1 MLGTTTGRKQKK
13 EIVGEIQLNICP
25 DETKLPGILE
35 KTGRKWKTTSRL
47 KTQPDGGAV
56 EGSRRKRQ
64 PDGGAVEG
72 SRRKRQ
78 PDGGAVE
85 GSRRKR
91 QPDGGAVEGSRR
103 KRQPDGGAVEGSRRK
118 RQPDRGAVEGSRRKR
133 QPDGGAVEGSRRKR
147 QPDRGAVEG
156 SRRKRQPDGGA
167 VEGSRRKRQPDRGA
181 VEGSR
186 RRKRQPDGGAVEGSR
201 RRKRQP
207 DRGAVEGS
215 RRKRQ
220 PDGGAVEG
228 SRRKRQP
235 DGGAVEGSRRR
246 KRQPDRGAVEGSR
259 RKRQPDGG
267 AVEGSRRKRQPDG
280 GAVEGSRRKRQP
292 DGGAVEGS
300 RRKRQPD
307 GGAVE
312 GSRRKRQPDGGAVE
326 GSRRKRQPDGGAVEG
341 SRRKRQRCRESD
353 TGMDSVPSKSNNRT
367 PDAAPESETGEDGPH
382 TTTVET
388 STQHRRRIQN
398 DKALSENEWR
408 AMIELQ
414 EFVPNVASRPV
425 NKIRAMI
432 KYDLYRFKEF
442 RRQGISLRTGRYS
455 AQENKQLMSNIK
467 DFLALTGIENAA
479 KLFHTKRFKDELTQ
493 IQRLKSHHRFP
504 ERIAEG
510 IPRPWHK
517 VYSRGGRKMFD
528 GSSYKGR
535 RRFSEDELYS
545 LKKLQTLHGNNWVK
559 ISQLTGRS
567 ETPLRKRFSQMFAN
581 LGSWSEEELKRLM
594 EAVRDH
600 LLGQVEPGRGHAT
613 IRKDKL
619 YNNIPWTDVCR
630 RVRTRHRDQC
640 RMKWLGV
647 MAHKMTYGQP
657 VFSGGV
663 KTVKA
668 KVDLIKALNAMQVE
682 DATDIDWEE
691 IAHTIGGVTPC
702 YVQMHYHKLKVAKVP
717 LRQSMSFCGRY
728 KLKVAKVPLRQS
740 MSFCGRY
747 KLKVSKVPLR
757 QSMSFCGRYKLKVA
771 KVPLRQSMSFCEII
785 DFLYSSVLPKFEELL
800 RHSQTESG
808 ETESR
813 DLHQVQTESGETES
827 RDLHQVQTES
837 GETESR
843 DLHQVQTE
851 SGETESRDDPQDLFL
866 LSEIFENEDD

>member
-1 MLGTTTGRKQKK
+1 MLGTTTGRKRKK
-13 EIVGEIQLNICP
+13 DIVGEIQLNVCP
-25 DETKLPGILE
+25 DETELPGILE
-35 KTGRKWKTTSRL
+35 QTGRKWKTTTRL

-56 EGSRRKRQ
+56 EGSRR
-64 PDGGAVEG
+64 
-72 SRRKRQ
+72 RKI
-78 PDGGAVE
+78 
-85 GSRRKR
+85 
-91 QPDGGAVEGSRR
+91 
-103 KRQPDGGAVEGSRRK
+103 
-118 RQPDRGAVEGSRRKR
+118 
-133 QPDGGAVEGSRRKR
+133 
-147 QPDRGAVEG
+147 
-156 SRRKRQPDGGA
+156 
-167 VEGSRRKRQPDRGA
+167 
-181 VEGSR
+181 
-186 RRKRQPDGGAVEGSR
+186 QPDGGAVEGSR
-201 RRKRQP
+201 RRKI
-207 DRGAVEGS
+207 
-215 RRKRQ
+215 
-220 PDGGAVEG
+220 
-228 SRRKRQP
+228 
-235 DGGAVEGSRRR
+235 
-246 KRQPDRGAVEGSR
+246 
-259 RKRQPDGG
+259 
-267 AVEGSRRKRQPDG
+267 
-280 GAVEGSRRKRQP
+280 
-292 DGGAVEGS
+292 
-300 RRKRQPD
+300 
-307 GGAVE
+307 
-312 GSRRKRQPDGGAVE
+312 
-326 GSRRKRQPDGGAVEG
+326 
-341 SRRKRQRCRESD
+341 QRCRESD
-353 TGMDSVPSKSNNRT
+353 TGMDSVPSKSDNRT
-367 PDAAPESETGEDGPH
+367 PDAGPESETGEDGPH
-382 TTTVET
+382 TTMVET

-398 DKALSENEWR
+398 DKALSEKEWR
-408 AMIELQ
+408 AMNELK
-414 EFVPNVASRPV
+414 EFVPNIASRPV
-425 NKIRAMI
+425 NKIRMMI

-442 RRQGISLRTGRYS
+442 RRQ
-455 AQENKQLMSNIK
+455 
-467 DFLALTGIENAA
+467 GIENAA

-493 IQRLKSHHRFP
+493 IQKLKSHHRFP

-517 VYSRGGRKMFD
+517 VYTRGGRKMFD
-528 GSSYKGR
+528 DSSYKGR

-545 LKKLQTLHGNNWVK
+545 LKKLQTLHGNNWVT

-630 RVRTRHRDQC
+630 RVKTRHRDQC

-668 KVDLIKALNAMQVE
+668 KVDLIKALNTMQVE

-702 YVQMHYHKLKVAKVP
+702 YVQMHYHKLKV
-717 LRQSMSFCGRY
+717 S
-728 KLKVAKVPLRQS
+728 
-740 MSFCGRY
+740 
-747 KLKVSKVPLR
+747 
-757 QSMSFCGRYKLKVA
+757 

-851 SGETESRDDPQDLFL
+851 SRDLHQVQTESGETESRDLDQVQTESRETESRDDPQELFL

>member
-1 MLGTTTGRKQKK
+1 MLGTTTGRKRKK

-25 DETKLPGILE
+25 DETELPGILE
-35 KTGRKWKTTSRL
+35 QTGRKWKTTLRL
-47 KTQPDGGAV
+47 RTQPDGGAV
-56 EGSRRKRQ
+56 EGSRRRKRQ

-103 KRQPDGGAVEGSRRK
+103 
-118 RQPDRGAVEGSRRKR
+118 
-133 QPDGGAVEGSRRKR
+133 
-147 QPDRGAVEG
+147 
-156 SRRKRQPDGGA
+156 
-167 VEGSRRKRQPDRGA
+167 
-181 VEGSR
+181 
-186 RRKRQPDGGAVEGSR
+186 
-201 RRKRQP
+201 
-207 DRGAVEGS
+207 
-215 RRKRQ
+215 
-220 PDGGAVEG
+220 
-228 SRRKRQP
+228 
-235 DGGAVEGSRRR
+235 
-246 KRQPDRGAVEGSR
+246 
-259 RKRQPDGG
+259 
-267 AVEGSRRKRQPDG
+267 
-280 GAVEGSRRKRQP
+280 
-292 DGGAVEGS
+292 
-300 RRKRQPD
+300 
-307 GGAVE
+307 
-312 GSRRKRQPDGGAVE
+312 
-326 GSRRKRQPDGGAVEG
+326 
-341 SRRKRQRCRESD
+341 RKRQRCRESD
-353 TGMDSVPSKSNNRT
+353 TGMDSVPSKSDNRT
-367 PDAAPESETGEDGPH
+367 LDAAPESETGEDGPH
-382 TTTVET
+382 ATTVET

-408 AMIELQ
+408 AMIELT
-414 EFVPNVASRPV
+414 EFVPNIASRPV

-455 AQENKQLMSNIK
+455 AQENKQLMSNINE
-467 DFLALTGIENAA
+467 FLALTGIENAA

-517 VYSRGGRKMFD
+517 IYSRGGRKMFD

-630 RVRTRHRDQC
+630 RVKTRHRDQC

-668 KVDLIKALNAMQVE
+668 KVELIKALNAMQVE

-702 YVQMHYHKLKVAKVP
+702 YVQMHYHKLKV
-717 LRQSMSFCGRY
+717 S
-728 KLKVAKVPLRQS
+728 
-740 MSFCGRY
+740 
-747 KLKVSKVPLR
+747 
-757 QSMSFCGRYKLKVA
+757 

-800 RHSQTESG
+800 RHSQTEP
-808 ETESR
+808 
-813 DLHQVQTESGETES
+813 GETES

-851 SGETESRDDPQDLFL
+851 SGETESRDDPQELFL

>member
-1 MLGTTTGRKQKK
+1 MGSPAADASNRRRKLWSGTEVSFPCVPSDGANRLKTAATMLGTTTGRKRKK
-13 EIVGEIQLNICP
+13 DIVGEIQLNVCP
-25 DETKLPGILE
+25 DETELPGILE
-35 KTGRKWKTTSRL
+35 QTGRKWKTTTRL

-56 EGSRRKRQ
+56 EGSRR
-64 PDGGAVEG
+64 
-72 SRRKRQ
+72 RKI
-78 PDGGAVE
+78 
-85 GSRRKR
+85 
-91 QPDGGAVEGSRR
+91 
-103 KRQPDGGAVEGSRRK
+103 
-118 RQPDRGAVEGSRRKR
+118 
-133 QPDGGAVEGSRRKR
+133 
-147 QPDRGAVEG
+147 
-156 SRRKRQPDGGA
+156 
-167 VEGSRRKRQPDRGA
+167 
-181 VEGSR
+181 
-186 RRKRQPDGGAVEGSR
+186 QPDGGAVEGSR
-201 RRKRQP
+201 RRKI
-207 DRGAVEGS
+207 
-215 RRKRQ
+215 
-220 PDGGAVEG
+220 
-228 SRRKRQP
+228 QP

-246 KRQPDRGAVEGSR
+246 KI
-259 RKRQPDGG
+259 QPDGG
-267 AVEGSRRKRQPDG
+267 AVEGSRRRKIQPDG
-280 GAVEGSRRKRQP
+280 GAVEGSRRRKIQP

-300 RRKRQPD
+300 RR
-307 GGAVE
+307 
-312 GSRRKRQPDGGAVE
+312 RKI
-326 GSRRKRQPDGGAVEG
+326 
-341 SRRKRQRCRESD
+341 QRCRESD
-353 TGMDSVPSKSNNRT
+353 TGMDSVPSKSDNRT
-367 PDAAPESETGEDGPH
+367 PDAGPESETGEDGPH
-382 TTTVET
+382 TTMVET
-388 STQHRRRIQN
+388 CTQHRRRIQN
-398 DKALSENEWR
+398 DKALSEKEWR
-408 AMIELQ
+408 AMNELK
-414 EFVPNVASRPV
+414 EFVPNIASRPV
-425 NKIRAMI
+425 NKIRMMI

-455 AQENKQLMSNIK
+455 AQENKQLMSNINN
-467 DFLALTGIENAA
+467 FLALTGIENAA

-493 IQRLKSHHRFP
+493 IQKLKSHHRFP

-517 VYSRGGRKMFD
+517 VYTRGGRKMFD
-528 GSSYKGR
+528 DSSYKG
-535 RRFSEDELYS
+535 RFSEDELYS
-545 LKKLQTLHGNNWVK
+545 LKKLQTLHGNNWVT

-630 RVRTRHRDQC
+630 RVKTRHRDQC

-668 KVDLIKALNAMQVE
+668 KVDLIKALNTMQVE

-702 YVQMHYHKLKVAKVP
+702 YVQMHYHKLKV
-717 LRQSMSFCGRY
+717 S
-728 KLKVAKVPLRQS
+728 
-740 MSFCGRY
+740 
-747 KLKVSKVPLR
+747 
-757 QSMSFCGRYKLKVA
+757 

-851 SGETESRDDPQDLFL
+851 SRDLHQVQTESGETESRDLDQVQTESRETESRDDPQELFL

>member
-1 MLGTTTGRKQKK
+1 MEVPDPDERTEERTKKKSNKIHTQRDEAMSSWKKNKTRNDTETEEGMDSGLSASAVDVSDVRVPEEARKSKKKHKNKQTKLEEGAESRQTVLRLDDPEIIELYTEAVEGGENVVTEVQKKVKEKRKRK

-25 DETKLPGILE
+25 DETELPGILE
-35 KTGRKWKTTSRL
+35 QTGRKWKTTSRL
-47 KTQPDGGAV
+47 RTQPDGGAV
-56 EGSRRKRQ
+56 EGSR
-64 PDGGAVEG
+64 
-72 SRRKRQ
+72 
-78 PDGGAVE
+78 
-85 GSRRKR
+85 
-91 QPDGGAVEGSRR
+91 
-103 KRQPDGGAVEGSRRK
+103 
-118 RQPDRGAVEGSRRKR
+118 
-133 QPDGGAVEGSRRKR
+133 
-147 QPDRGAVEG
+147 
-156 SRRKRQPDGGA
+156 
-167 VEGSRRKRQPDRGA
+167 
-181 VEGSR
+181 
-186 RRKRQPDGGAVEGSR
+186 
-201 RRKRQP
+201 
-207 DRGAVEGS
+207 

-246 KRQPDRGAVEGSR
+246 KRQ
-259 RKRQPDGG
+259 
-267 AVEGSRRKRQPDG
+267 
-280 GAVEGSRRKRQP
+280 
-292 DGGAVEGS
+292 
-300 RRKRQPD
+300 
-307 GGAVE
+307 
-312 GSRRKRQPDGGAVE
+312 
-326 GSRRKRQPDGGAVEG
+326 
-341 SRRKRQRCRESD
+341 RCRESD
-353 TGMDSVPSKSNNRT
+353 TGMDSVPSKSDNRT

-382 TTTVET
+382 ATTVET

-398 DKALSENEWR
+398 DKALSEKEWR
-408 AMIELQ
+408 AVIELK
-414 EFVPNVASRPV
+414 EFVPNVESLSVLR
-425 NKIRAMI
+425 IRVMI
-432 KYDLYRFKEF
+432 KYDLDRFKEF

-455 AQENKQLMSNIK
+455 AQENKQLMSNINE
-467 DFLALTGIENAA
+467 FLALTGIENAA

-517 VYSRGGRKMFD
+517 IYSRGGRKMFD

-630 RVRTRHRDQC
+630 RVKTRHRDQC

-717 LRQSMSFCGRY
+717 LRQSMSFC
-728 KLKVAKVPLRQS
+728 
-740 MSFCGRY
+740 
-747 KLKVSKVPLR
+747 
-757 QSMSFCGRYKLKVA
+757 
-771 KVPLRQSMSFCEII
+771 EII

-800 RHSQTESG
+800 RHSQTEP
-808 ETESR
+808 
-813 DLHQVQTESGETES
+813 GETES

-851 SGETESRDDPQDLFL
+851 SGETESRDDPQELFL